1 MPDNRR
7 CLCLIGELIAITFML
22 IGCGGSASSGGS
34 GSVPPPTG
42 SKYIAVA
49 DAINHRVLLYSGPIT
64 SGQAAN
70 IVLGQADFNSSTSAT
85 SATGLFDPTKI
96 VADSSGNLWVAD
108 CGNNRVVEYKTP
120 FSSGM
125 AASIVLG
132 QPDMNTNTWLVP
144 PTATSLGCP
153 AGLAFDSQGNLWVS
167 DLDNSRITKF
177 TAPFTSGMAATV
189 ALGQIDLNSSNCVSV
204 SSCIAP
210 LGLAFDNKGNLFVA
224 DWINCRIIEYQ
235 SPFVTGMAVSLVIGA
250 PDLSTRNCGTSA
262 STMMSPFGLAFD
274 SAGNFWAADS
284 SNNRVLQFK
293 APFTTGMSASLVLG
307 QSSFSS
313 NGSGAGAAGLAGPSD
328 VSFDK
333 NGNLY
338 VTDAGNN
345 RTVMFSAPFSNHMS
359 ATIVLGEP
367 DMNTIGGGTSATTQ
381 FNPNGVAAIQ

>member
-1 MPDNRR
+1 MPNNRR
-7 CLCLIGELIAITFML
+7 RLCLTGELTAIIFML

-34 GSVPPPTG
+34 GSVPPP
-42 SKYIAVA
+42 KYIAVA
-49 DAINHRVLLYSGPIT
+49 DGVNHRVLLYSGPIT

-70 IVLGQADFNSSTSAT
+70 IVLGQADFNSSTNAT
-85 SATGLFDPTKI
+85 SATGLFDPTKV

-120 FSSGM
+120 FSSSM

-132 QPDMNTNTWLVP
+132 QPNMNTNTWLVP
-144 PTATSLGCP
+144 PTPTSLGCP

-189 ALGQIDLNSSNCVSV
+189 ALGQIDLSSSNCLSV

-235 SPFVTGMAVSLVIGA
+235 PPFVTGMAVSLVIGA

-262 STMMSPFGLAFD
+262 STMMYPFGLAFD

-313 NGSGAGAAGLAGPSD
+313 NLSGVGVMGLAGPSD
-328 VSFDK
+328 VNLDN

-338 VTDAGNN
+338 VADAANN

-367 DMNTIGGGTSATTQ
+367 DMNTIGGGTTATTQ
-381 FNPNGVAAIQ
+381 FGPNGVAAIQ